1 MNAIELREKSLE
13 ELDIVLIE
21 QLKDQFALR
30 MQRSAGQLER
40 PSEMKKVR
48 RTIARIKTIKNE
60 MKAKAA
66 GNKS

>member
-1 MNAIELREKSLE
+1 MNATELRGKSLE
-13 ELDIVLIE
+13 ELDVELIE

-48 RTIARIKTIKNE
+48 RTIARIKTIKTE
-60 MKAKAA
+60 MKAA